1 MRDATDS
8 TLYVGIDA
16 HQDSLSIAVL
26 PETAERPE
34 RAQKIVNE
42 PRAVHRHFSK
52 LLGRGA
58 VRATYEAGCTG
69 FVLWRQLTPLGID
82 CLVAAPSRIPVLP
95 GEHRK
100 TDRLDAERL
109 ALFLRGGQLT
119 RVTPPS
125 PETEALRT
133 LTRTRDKA
141 RRDVVSAKHYVTKLL
156 LNRGVIYRGPRQ
168 LWSREHRVWLRGI
181 EMPCPADQDML
192 DFKRDCLAQRESEL
206 ERLDERI
213 EERAQRTDVELPVH
227 CLRAYRGVAT
237 LIALNLVA
245 ELGDVRRFPTKSAVA
260 AYVGLV
266 PSEQSSGGKV
276 KRGGITR
283 AGSQHLRRLLV
294 QSAQHYLRPR
304 AESRTLRARR
314 AAAPPKVAEH
324 ARKTERRLVKRYRR
338 LAATKHTNVA
348 KTAIARELVGH
359 MWASIHPEI
368 GLKP

>member
-1 MRDATDS
+1 MRDAIDS

-16 HQDSLSIAVL
+16 HQNSLSISVL
-26 PETAERPE
+26 PDAAERPE
-34 RAQKIVNE
+34 RAQKIANE
-42 PRAVHRHFSK
+42 PRAVVRHFSK
-52 LLGRGA
+52 LLERGA

-95 GEHRK
+95 GERRK

-156 LNRGVIYRGPRQ
+156 LNRGVIYPGPRQ
-168 LWSREHRVWLRGI
+168 LWSREHRAWLRRV
-181 EMPCPADQDML
+181 EMPCAADQDML
-192 DFKRDCLAQRESEL
+192 DFKRDCLAQREAEL

-213 EERAQRTDVELPVH
+213 EQRAARADVELQIR
-227 CLRAYRGVAT
+227 CLQAYRGVGT
-237 LIALNLVA
+237 LIALNLIA
-245 ELGDVRRFPTKSAVA
+245 ELGDVRRFPNKSSVA

-266 PSEQSSGGKV
+266 PSEHSSGDKV
-276 KRGGITR
+276 QRGRITR
-283 AGSQHLRRLLV
+283 AGSKHLRRLLV
-294 QSAQHYLRPR
+294 QSAQHYLQPR
-304 AESRTLRARR
+304 AESKTLRERR
-314 AAAPPKVAEH
+314 AAAPARVAEH
-324 ARKTERRLVKRYRR
+324 ARATERRLVKRYRR
-338 LAATKHTNVA
+338 LAAKKHTNVA

-359 MWASIHPEI
+359 MWASIHPDF

>member
-1 MRDATDS
+1 MSDATGR

-16 HQDSLSIAVL
+16 HQNSLSVAVL
-26 PETAERPE
+26 PDGAERPE
-34 RAQKIVNE
+34 RAQKIPNE
-42 PRAVHRHFSK
+42 PRSILRLFSK
-52 LLGRGA
+52 LMERGV

-95 GEHRK
+95 GERRK

-109 ALFLRGGQLT
+109 AVFLRGGQLT

-141 RRDVVSAKHYVTKLL
+141 RRDVLSAKHYVSKLL

-168 LWSREHRVWLRGI
+168 LWSQEHRSWLRKV
-181 EMPCPADQDML
+181 EMPCDADQDML
-192 DFKRDCLAQRESEL
+192 EFKRDCLAQRESEL

-213 EERAQRTDVELPVH
+213 EKRAARADVDLPVR
-227 CLRAYRGVAT
+227 CLKAYRGVGT

-245 ELGDVRRFPTKSAVA
+245 ELGDVRRFPSKSAVA

-266 PSEQSSGGKV
+266 PSERSSGAKV
-276 KRGGITR
+276 QRGGITR
-283 AGSQHLRRLLV
+283 AGSAHMRRLLV
-294 QSAQHYLRPR
+294 QSSQHYLNWRK
-304 AESRTLRARR
+304 ESKGLRERR
-314 AAAPPKVAEH
+314 ASVPEAVREYAKA
-324 ARKTERRLVKRYRR
+324 TERRLVKR
-338 LAATKHTNVA
+338 
-348 KTAIARELVGH
+348 
-359 MWASIHPEI
+359 
-368 GLKP
+368 